1 MNKMA
6 EGPSTYK
13 QDSVATVTSGEKL
26 KFEMPMDVLIGYV
39 NLKGKDDLQH
49 IFGPCIGQ

>member
-1 MNKMA
+1 MA

-26 KFEMPMDVLIGYV
+26 KFKLPMDVLIGYV
-39 NLKGKDDLQH
+39 KGKDDLQH
-49 IFGPCIGQ
+49 IFGQCVGQ